1 MTVTLTEIIA
11 EGKELADEAGSTFV
25 DDTQWAIW
33 ANQGARQLA
42 RLVARYNR
50 DMCIISTTFTITAAN
65 AAPNLSSFALPTT
78 LLAIHGIER
87 DPATTGRTWLRKRS
101 IMSKNIRNGGL
112 GYWRDKNSIYI
123 EPAEQSAGD
132 YRLFYVTGQSTM
144 TSSGTIINLATHL
157 EQWWEYVA
165 LFAAIR
171 AIEKDKLD
179 STVLRQRLQQM
190 EDDDI
195 APLAVGANGAFGD
208 TISDVDDLYTAN
220 NDWDV

>member
-1 MTVTLTEIIA
+1 MAVTLAEIIT

-50 DMCIISTTFTITAAN
+50 DMCIISTTFSITPAN
-65 AAPNLSSFALPTT
+65 AAPNLSLFALPTT
-78 LLAIHGIER
+78 LIAIHGVEK
-87 DPATTGRTWLRKRS
+87 DPTLPSRTWIRHRS
-101 IMSKNIRNGGL
+101 VMQKNVRDGGL
-112 GYWRDKNSIYI
+112 SYWRDKNSIYI

-144 TSSGTIINLATHL
+144 TGIVNLATHL

-179 STVLRQRLQQM
+179 SSAQQKHLQQM

-195 APLAVGANGAFGD
+195 APLATNNNGAFGD
-208 TISDVDDLYTAN
+208 TIADVDDLYTSYG
-220 NDWDV
+220 DWDQR